1 MFMEKGS
8 LKLRTEQKG
17 LWIAIFIVGVTASV
31 FMGILSYRNTAL
43 DNGYELKRE
52 EAGGNAYEE
61 TLTAEI
67 DKEKV
72 PVSVTVE
79 ARLLTKKEEKEE
91 LLKAEKL
98 LDELLRGENERL
110 SCITGDLNF
119 VDTVEG
125 TLVEV
130 EWTETLPEYF
140 YSDGTFRE
148 EAEIYEPTECR
159 VSAILSCQESVND
172 YEAVITLMPRAMNT
186 QTALSQMIS
195 KADQSSLEC
204 DRLVLPESYQGKTIT
219 WRRKPDNTF
228 LYLFAFSIAAML
240 CLRIGKKKDEENE
253 KKERLEALENDYAS
267 VVSKFAML
275 LSAGLSVRNAW
286 ERIVLLG
293 CKNKNETKIVYE
305 EMNRTLKDMQ
315 KGVSE
320 LEAYEA
326 FGNRVG
332 QVHYKKLMALF
343 VSHKKRGSIDLIDSM
358 NREMLQ
364 AWEEQKRKT
373 RQQGEKIG
381 TKLLVPM
388 MGMLAVVFVIILVPA
403 FLSF

>member
-1 MFMEKGS
+1 M
-8 LKLRTEQKG
+8 
-17 LWIAIFIVGVTASV
+17 
-31 FMGILSYRNTAL
+31 
-43 DNGYELKRE
+43 
-52 EAGGNAYEE
+52 
-61 TLTAEI
+61 
-67 DKEKV
+67 
-72 PVSVTVE
+72 
-79 ARLLTKKEEKEE
+79 
-91 LLKAEKL
+91 
-98 LDELLRGENERL
+98 
-110 SCITGDLNF
+110 
-119 VDTVEG
+119 
-125 TLVEV
+125 

-195 KADQSSLEC
+195 KADQSSQER